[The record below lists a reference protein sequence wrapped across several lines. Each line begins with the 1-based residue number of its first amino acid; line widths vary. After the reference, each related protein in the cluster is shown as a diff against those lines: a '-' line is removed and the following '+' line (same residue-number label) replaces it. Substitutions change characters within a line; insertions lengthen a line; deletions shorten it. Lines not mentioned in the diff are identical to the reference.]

1 MNFFEGYPF
10 FLCLIPVLLAAL
22 LLGVLEKPLRWYSL
36 AVSWLITM
44 QAVMLGFLIF
54 SGKFLELAG
63 ALGTARE

>member
-1 MNFFEGYPF
+1 MTKNFLF
-10 FLCLIPVLLAAL
+10 FYKKYKNHPMYRAA
-22 LLGVLEKPLRWYSL
+22 
-36 AVSWLITM
+36 SWLITM